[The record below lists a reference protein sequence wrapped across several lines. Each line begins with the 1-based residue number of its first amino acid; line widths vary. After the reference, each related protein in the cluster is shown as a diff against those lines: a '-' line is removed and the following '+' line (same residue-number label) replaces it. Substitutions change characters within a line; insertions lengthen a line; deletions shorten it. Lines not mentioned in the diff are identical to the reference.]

1 MLELTSVTWA
11 CARSPGGNNYLKN
24 MSNYSGILQTDPFGV
39 CKISLKVFIFYKIV
53 CKPCGLTGTSRDGSD
68 DAKIVN
74 GNDLGAGDVPWQVAI
89 DTKNL
94 LG

>member
-1 MLELTSVTWA
+1 M
-11 CARSPGGNNYLKN
+11 
-24 MSNYSGILQTDPFGV
+24 
-39 CKISLKVFIFYKIV
+39 IFYKV
-53 CKPCGLTGTSRDGSD
+53 CKPCGLTGTSRNSSD

-89 DTKNL
+89 DAKNL

>member
-1 MLELTSVTWA
+1 M
-11 CARSPGGNNYLKN
+11 
-24 MSNYSGILQTDPFGV
+24 
-39 CKISLKVFIFYKIV
+39 IFYKV